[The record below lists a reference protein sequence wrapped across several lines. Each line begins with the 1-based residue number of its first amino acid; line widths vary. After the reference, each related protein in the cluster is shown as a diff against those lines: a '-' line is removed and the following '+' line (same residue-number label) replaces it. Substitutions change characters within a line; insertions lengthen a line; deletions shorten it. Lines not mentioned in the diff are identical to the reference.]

1 MTLGEKLSQYRRNKP
16 MTQQEL
22 GEYLNISA
30 QAISKWENDL
40 SEPDISTLKKLSELF
55 EVSMS
60 DLLDIEEKKEEVQPQ
75 AVISEENVN
84 DITSRITGAVINE
97 IDSSKALGFC
107 VDCGITVT
115 DENVGQTAPK
125 VLCSKCY
132 QERENENQRQIQ
144 AKKDEE
150 EKAKRIENYN
160 RSRMRFKRNASII
173 TGLCIGVAVL
183 IACIIGIDG
192 VGTGIGTGIV
202 LAYMSF
208 AFTAQMFFD
217 GVVRNVLFDLA
228 EKSIHFP
235 GLIFTFDIDGF
246 LWLIGMK
253 ILFAFLGFLGA
264 ILFAILGFVV
274 AFVIAPF
281 VYPFSLVRQN
291 KAISE
296 CDTAEFDIF

>member
-253 ILFAFLGFLGA
+253 ILFAILGFLGA